1 MNEKLKT
8 RLEGERD
15 HSMFLEELL
24 AALYG
29 PGWDKLIIYEAKK
42 WRKRHL
48 TSRSSRAAEAC
59 AKCICRPAIPGWKC
73 IIPICEHYPPPV

>member
-1 MNEKLKT
+1 MNEKLKVI
-8 RLEGERD
+8 LEGERD

-29 PGWDKLIIYEAKK
+29 PGWDKLTIYEAKK

-48 TSRSSRAAEAC
+48 TSRRSRAAGAC
-59 AKCICRPAIPGWKC
+59 DHQGKHATGWMAQPRTCGTTK
-73 IIPICEHYPPPV
+73 PPPA

>member
-29 PGWDKLIIYEAKK
+29 PEWDKLTIYEAKK

-48 TSRSSRAAEAC
+48 TSRSSRAANAC
-59 AKCICRPAIPGWKC
+59 ACWLGSLSNSDGICGNCGGIKSPPA
-73 IIPICEHYPPPV
+73 